1 VFRTVCWWTQLS
13 HSDAGTAAK
22 LHCRDVTALTWV
34 GVAIVGGLGAVARFL
49 VDSSVGSRVGR
60 KLPVGIFVV
69 NVSGAFV
76 LGLLDGLALSGN
88 AMVIAGTAAI
98 GAYTTFSTWMLETH
112 RLAEEGQPVAAALNI
127 VLSATVGFAAVAV
140 GHLVGKH
147 LF

>member
-1 VFRTVCWWTQLS
+1 
-13 HSDAGTAAK
+13 
-22 LHCRDVTALTWV
+22 VTALTWV

-49 VDSSVGSRVGR
+49 VDGWVGPRVGT
-60 KLPVGIFVV
+60 KFPVGIFVV
-69 NVSGAFV
+69 NVSGAFM

-112 RLAEEGQPVAAALNI
+112 RLAEEGQSLAAALNI